1 MMAQT
6 SHMLQATLGVAALL
20 ATTSPAFAATCMD
33 DVQALTRQL
42 GMEQSAPPQNGAPG
56 AGPPATTESRGI
68 PPEVTSRLS
77 GNAALGNTGGNTVAA
92 RRSSALAALQS
103 ARAAAAQGNEQ
114 ACSAQL
120 AKARAIFEQRQP

>member
-1 MMAQT
+1 MAQIGR
-6 SHMLQATLGVAALL
+6 LRQGAVLFAALMAGAPPTL
-20 ATTSPAFAATCMD
+20 AATCMD
-33 DVQALTRQL
+33 DVQQL
-42 GMEQSAPPQNGAPG
+42 AKRLGVAQTAAPQNGMPG

-77 GNAALGNTGGNTVAA
+77 GNAAAGNPTAA
-92 RRSSALAALQS
+92 RRSEALAALQS

-120 AKARAIFEQRQP
+120 AKAQEIFEQRKP